1 MAARGKLHMIE
12 VLFFGPVAE
21 RTGARQISL
30 DFREGL
36 RWQDVRDTLR
46 AQYPEAFGI
55 VSIVAVNGRRVGEQD
70 VTPLADGAEIVFMS
84 AFSGG

>member
-1 MAARGKLHMIE
+1 MIN

-21 RTGARQISL
+21 RAGVRQISL
-30 DFREGL
+30 NFREGL

-46 AQYPEAFGI
+46 VRHPEAFEI
-55 VSIVAVNGRRVGEQD
+55 VSIVAVNGQRVGEQD
-70 VTPLADGAEIVFMS
+70 ASLLADGAEVVFMS

>member
-1 MAARGKLHMIE
+1 MIN

-21 RTGARQISL
+21 RAGARQVNL

-46 AQYPEAFGI
+46 ARHPEAFEI
-55 VSIVAVNGRRVGEQD
+55 VSVVAVNGRRVGEQD
-70 VTPLADGAEIVFMS
+70 TPPLADGAEVVFMS

>member
-1 MAARGKLHMIE
+1 MIN

-21 RTGARQISL
+21 RAGARQIGL

-46 AQYPEAFGI
+46 ARHPEAFEI

-70 VTPLADGAEIVFMS
+70 TALLADGAEIVFMS

>member
-1 MAARGKLHMIE
+1 MIN

-21 RTGARQISL
+21 RTGSRQISL

-46 AQYPEAFGI
+46 ARHPEAFEI
-55 VSIVAVNGRRVGEQD
+55 VSVVAVDGRRVGEQD
-70 VTPLADGAEIVFMS
+70 TAPLADGAEIVFMS
-84 AFSGG
+84 TFSGG